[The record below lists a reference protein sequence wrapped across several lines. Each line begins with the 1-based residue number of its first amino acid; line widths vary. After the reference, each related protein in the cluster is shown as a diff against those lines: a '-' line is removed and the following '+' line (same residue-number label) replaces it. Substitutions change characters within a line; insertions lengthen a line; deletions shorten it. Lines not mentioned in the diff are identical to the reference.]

1 MTAITSPAPATSAGS
16 GLPPSARRAAH
27 RDDDALGASLWALKP
42 GGVFAALGTHPGGLS
57 EAEASAR
64 RLRYGPNEIP
74 AARGRPLV
82 LRFVDDLTHVMA
94 VLLWVAGAMAF
105 VAGQPQLGW
114 AIWAVVLINGV
125 FSFWQEYR
133 AERALAELRRL
144 LPVNV
149 RVVRDGQVREMPARD
164 VVPGD
169 VVRLEEGDRIAADSR
184 LVSATQLSI
193 DRSTLTGE
201 SNPVT

>member
-1 MTAITSPAPATSAGS
+1 
-16 GLPPSARRAAH
+16 
-27 RDDDALGASLWALKP
+27 
-42 GGVFAALGTHPGGLS
+42 
-57 EAEASAR
+57 
-64 RLRYGPNEIP
+64 
-74 AARGRPLV
+74 
-82 LRFVDDLTHVMA
+82 MA

-149 RVVRDGQVREMPARD
+149 RVDRKS
-164 VVPGD
+164 VV
-169 VVRLEEGDRIAADSR
+169 
-184 LVSATQLSI
+184 
-193 DRSTLTGE
+193 
-201 SNPVT
+201 